1 MNAIIHPYMKQLM
14 IALLLLIAGHM
25 HGQTTSYDL
34 SQLLK
39 EDKLVAHSNEPVQP
53 LNANGYKGISSKGI
67 VWLKDVTFKEGTVDV
82 DLRGK
87 DVFLQS
93 FLGIAFHGIDTTTYE
108 VIYFRPFNF
117 RHADTLRRKW
127 SVQYM
132 CLPDYDYDKL
142 RKGHPLVYEN
152 AVNPVPEPADWFHA
166 TIAIKGD
173 DIEVYVNH
181 SQDPSLK
188 VKRLTSIND
197 GKIGLWDDG
206 LSGDFANLSI
216 TR

>member
-1 MNAIIHPYMKQLM
+1 MNAIIHPGIKQLI
-14 IALLLLIAGHM
+14 IAILLVVTGNIY
-25 HGQTTSYDL
+25 GQTTNYDL

-39 EDKLVAHSNEPVQP
+39 ENTLTVYSNSPAQP
-53 LNANGYKGISSKGI
+53 LNDNVYKGISSKGI
-67 VWLKDVTFKEGTVDV
+67 VWLNNVTFKDGTIDI

-142 RKGHPLVYEN
+142 RKAHPLVYEN
-152 AVNPVPEPADWFHA
+152 AVKPVPEPANWFHA

-173 DIEVYVNH
+173 DVEVYVNH
-181 SQDPSLK
+181 SREPSLK
-188 VKRLTSIND
+188 IKRLTSITD

-206 LSGDFANLSI
+206 LTGEFANLSI